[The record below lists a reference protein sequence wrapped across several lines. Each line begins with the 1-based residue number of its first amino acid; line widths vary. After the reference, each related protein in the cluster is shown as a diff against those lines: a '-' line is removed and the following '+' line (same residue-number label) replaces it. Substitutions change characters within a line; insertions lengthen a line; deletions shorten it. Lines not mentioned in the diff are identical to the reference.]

1 MRTSSAARASLGR
14 TDTVAD
20 PARERLL
27 TAGEAIAALIA
38 PDVAERWSPLVG
50 APFLA
55 VDLRGGAVAAE
66 SAEGAAAIASL
77 ASLPC
82 PAIGL
87 VEPGGADAGAS
98 ADPFRA
104 ALDVVVEREDDL
116 ALAAATMRAAP
127 VAAMTLVQVLR
138 LGERLAVTDA
148 LLLESLAYGT
158 LLEGPE
164 YRRWLTSRG
173 RRPPF
178 MVNPEPAV
186 LVSRSEARLD
196 LVLNRPE
203 KRNAYSAAMRDALVS
218 GLELALADPSLTE
231 VVLTGRGACF
241 SAGGDLDEF
250 GTRPDVATSHAIRST
265 RSAARLAARCAPRL
279 RAEVHGA
286 VIGAGIEL
294 AAFAR
299 TVVARSDAFFQL
311 PELGMGLIPGAGG
324 TASIPRRIGR
334 QRAAWMALS
343 GARVDAPTALA
354 WGLIDAIED

>member
-1 MRTSSAARASLGR
+1 M
-14 TDTVAD
+14 VVD
-20 PARERLL
+20 PARETLL
-27 TAGEAIAALIA
+27 TPAQALAALTA

-55 VDLRGGAVAAE
+55 VDLRAGSVAVD
-66 SAEGAAAIASL
+66 SAEGAQAL
-77 ASLPC
+77 AVLGSLPC
-82 PAIGL
+82 PALG
-87 VEPGGADAGAS
+87 VVTPGAVA
-98 ADPFRA
+98 ADPLRA
-104 ALDVVVEREDDL
+104 ALDVVVESEVDL
-116 ALAAATMRAAP
+116 ETLAAVIRAAP

-138 LGERLAVTDA
+138 LGERLGVTDA

-158 LLEGPE
+158 LLDGPE
-164 YRRWLTSRG
+164 HRRWLASRG

-178 MVNPEPAV
+178 MVNAEPAV
-186 LVSRSEARLD
+186 LVSRSDARLD
-196 LVLNRPE
+196 LVLNRPD
-203 KRNAYSAAMRDALVS
+203 KRNAYSAEMRDALVN

-231 VVLTGRGACF
+231 IVLTGRGACF

-250 GTRPDVATSHAIRST
+250 GTRPDVATAHAIRST
-265 RSAARLAARCAPRL
+265 RSAARLASRCGPRL

-299 TVVARSDAFFQL
+299 TVVAKPDAFFQL

-343 GARVDAPTALA
+343 GVRVDATTALA
-354 WGLIDAIED
+354 WGLIDAIEG